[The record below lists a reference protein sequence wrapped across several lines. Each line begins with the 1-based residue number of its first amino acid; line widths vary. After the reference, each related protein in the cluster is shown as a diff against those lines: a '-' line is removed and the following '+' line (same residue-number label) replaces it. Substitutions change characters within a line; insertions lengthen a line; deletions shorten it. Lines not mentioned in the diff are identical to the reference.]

1 MMQEDGAGGWCRRMM
16 QEEDAGGG
24 CRRMMQEDDGWMMV
38 MEDDAGEI

>member
-1 MMQEDGAGGWCRRMM
+1 MQEDGAGGWCRRMM